1 MDIEVYLML
10 SVDVVFTNVLLKDTV
25 LSLFVLSAK
34 QEKIVMG

>member
-25 LSLFVLSAK
+25 LSLFVLLVN